1 MVEKENPLS
10 RLISSSNL
18 FTAWTKPDLGDDVKK
33 KKWENISVE
42 SPVDYQIELER
53 QAAEIKDSARLQ
65 GYKEGHIEGLEQARQ
80 EIEICVQ
87 KLKVLMDALA
97 SPLEQLADDIEDELV
112 KLSIAIAKQI
122 VRRELKTE
130 PGQVIGV
137 VKEALSALPAA
148 GQNIKLHL
156 HPEDAK
162 LIEETMLVNANE
174 GKWVVID
181 NPVIQRG
188 GCRIETESSNVDAT
202 IESRVAAIAARIMGG
217 ERTNDS

>member
-1 MVEKENPLS
+1 MS

-18 FTAWTKPDLGDDVKK
+18 FTAWIKPDLGDDIKK
-33 KKWENISVE
+33 KEREKIAVE
-42 SPVDYQIELER
+42 APVDYQIELDK
-53 QAAEIKDSARLQ
+53 QASEIKESARLQ
-65 GYKEGHIEGLEQARQ
+65 GYKEGHAEGFKQARQ
-80 EIEICVQ
+80 EVEICVK
-87 KLKVLMDALA
+87 KLKGLMDALA

-137 VKEALSALPAA
+137 VKEALSVLPSA
-148 GQNIKLHL
+148 GQSIRLHL

-162 LIEETMLVNANE
+162 LIEETMLANANE

-217 ERTNDS
+217 ERTNDG

>member
-1 MVEKENPLS
+1 MVEKVNPLS

-18 FTAWTKPDLGDDVKK
+18 FTAWIKPDLGDDVKK
-33 KKWENISVE
+33 KKRENISVE
-42 SPVDYQIELER
+42 APVDYQIELER
-53 QAAEIKDSARLQ
+53 QAGEIKDNARLQ

-80 EIEICVQ
+80 EVEICVQ
-87 KLKVLMDALA
+87 KLKGLMDALA

-148 GQNIKLHL
+148 GQSIRLHL

-162 LIEETMLVNANE
+162 LIEETMLANANE

>member
-1 MVEKENPLS
+1 MVEKVNPLS

-18 FTAWTKPDLGDDVKK
+18 FTAWIKPDLGDDVKK
-33 KKWENISVE
+33 KKRENISVE
-42 SPVDYQIELER
+42 APVDYQIELER
-53 QAAEIKDSARLQ
+53 QAVEIKDNARLQ

-80 EIEICVQ
+80 EVEICVQ
-87 KLKVLMDALA
+87 KLKGLMDALA

-148 GQNIKLHL
+148 GQSIRLHL

-162 LIEETMLVNANE
+162 LIEETMLANANE